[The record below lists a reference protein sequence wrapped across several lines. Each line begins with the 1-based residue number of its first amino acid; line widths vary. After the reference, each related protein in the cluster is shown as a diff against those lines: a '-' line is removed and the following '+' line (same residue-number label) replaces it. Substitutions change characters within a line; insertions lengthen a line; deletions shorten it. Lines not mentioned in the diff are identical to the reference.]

1 MQTILIAGG
10 AGFIG
15 SNLTKTLLDQGDTV
29 WIIDNL
35 ITGRT
40 KNIEQYLKNNRLHFI
55 EGDITNPTALEPLPE
70 VPFTIIFHLASPAS
84 PIQYAN
90 HPEETLLASSTG
102 TRHLLQ
108 LARKTRARL
117 VYASTSEVYGDPLEH
132 PQKETYWGNVNSF
145 GPRSCY
151 DEAKRF
157 GEAMCYTYLHRD
169 NVNVKIARIFNTY
182 GPNME
187 QNDGRVVSNFITQA
201 ITGKPITIY
210 GDGMQTRS
218 FCFVDDMVA
227 GLMALSHTEEAA
239 ATIFNLGNPHERTM
253 LDIAQQVLTLTGSL
267 SSIVHKDKPMD
278 DPLRRKPDITRAKT
292 ILHWEPKVHL
302 EDGLQKTIAY
312 FKKEV
317 NI

>member
-1 MQTILIAGG
+1 MQTVLIAGG

-35 ITGRT
+35 ITGRK
-40 KNIEQYLKNNRLHFI
+40 KNIEQYLNHDRLHFI
-55 EGDITNPTALEPLPE
+55 EGDITNPTALEPLQT

-108 LARKTRARL
+108 LARKTKARL

-157 GEAMCYTYLHRD
+157 GEALCYTYIHRD
-169 NVNVKIARIFNTY
+169 AVNVKIARIFNTY

-201 ITGKPITIY
+201 LTGKPITIY
-210 GDGMQTRS
+210 GDGKQTRS

-227 GLMALSHTEEAA
+227 GLMALSQTKEIET
-239 ATIFNLGNPHERTM
+239 TIFNLGNPHERTM
-253 LDIAQQVLTLTGSL
+253 LDIAQQVLALTGSQ
-267 SSIVHKDKPMD
+267 STIVHKDKPVD
-278 DPLRRKPDITRAKT
+278 DPSRRKPDITRAKT
-292 ILHWEPKVHL
+292 ILKWEPNVHL
-302 EDGLQKTIAY
+302 EDGLKKTIAY

-317 NI
+317 NL